1 MPAPFS
7 SVFGPT
13 APSPL
18 RWLQGLLRAVAPQVA
33 AAGPSGARR
42 APSPRAMR
50 RGETLVIDQP
60 QGQAVICTEGA
71 LWITHDSEPAD
82 HVLEGGGR
90 YTPALGTRMLV
101 HALSDA
107 RIEVLAA

>member
-1 MPAPFS
+1 MNTTFS
-7 SVFGPT
+7 NALSTT

-33 AAGPSGARR
+33 AAGPTAVRP
-42 APSPRAMR
+42 APHQRQMR

-60 QGQAVICTEGA
+60 QGHAVICTEGA

-82 HVLEGGGR
+82 QVLEGGSR
-90 YTPALGTRMLV
+90 YTPTLGTRMLV

-107 RIEVLAA
+107 RIEVLVA

>member
-1 MPAPFS
+1 MNTTITSAFSPA
-7 SVFGPT
+7 

-18 RWLQGLLRAVAPQVA
+18 RWLQRLLRAVAPQVA
-33 AAGPSGARR
+33 AAGPNVVRL
-42 APSPRAMR
+42 APRQCAMR

-82 HVLEGGGR
+82 HVLERGGR
-90 YTPALGTRMLV
+90 YAPALGSRMLV
-101 HALSDA
+101 HAMSDA
-107 RIEVLAA
+107 QVEVFSA